1 MLELGDLENN
11 GFAIIDNICSRA
23 ELIELAKSVGKIRSH
38 PNGEDVF
45 ILKSSDG
52 RNSLPGTLSKIHG
65 LSAFPLHTDTAFWGI
80 PARYVVMG
88 MFKKSECA
96 TNYISLSDIA
106 EAVSKDFHAK
116 AEKSIYL
123 VETFEGCKYT
133 SLVFLQNKVLG
144 IRFDPNIMKPA
155 NDHAK
160 KFHGELL
167 EAMGAIQPKKVHWDG
182 NKAVVF
188 DNWKSLHSRS
198 AVNNERREILRIYLE
213 G

>member
-11 GFAIIDNICSRA
+11 GVAIIDNVCSRT
-23 ELIELAKSVGKIRSH
+23 ELIELANSIGKIRPH

-45 ILKSSDG
+45 TLKSSDG
-52 RNSLPGTLSKIHG
+52 RNSLPGTLSNIYG
-65 LSAFPLHTDTAFWGI
+65 LSAFPFHTDTAFWGI

-88 MFKKSECA
+88 MFRKSPCT

-106 EAVSKDFHAK
+106 GAVSGDFYAK

-133 SLVFLQNKVLG
+133 SPVFSRNRVWG

-155 NDHAK
+155 NGHAK
-160 KFHGELL
+160 KFHGELVA
-167 EAMGAIQPKKVHWDG
+167 AMDTIQPKRVRWDG

-188 DNWKSLHSRS
+188 DNWKNFHSRS